1 MFAVNTEHAVKLDRE
16 PNGYMTWSIL
26 SVKLSWLGFEDFHSG
41 ISYYMINIGSMFM
54 GIDLNKV
61 NTTLNYQ
68 LLRPLTLKIH
78 IQKVFVF
85 NVKKIYC

>member
-41 ISYYMINIGSMFM
+41 ISYYVINIGSMFM
-54 GIDLNKV
+54 GNDLNKV
-61 NTTLNYQ
+61 NTTLNNG
-68 LLRPLTLKIH
+68 LLGP
-78 IQKVFVF
+78 
-85 NVKKIYC
+85 